1 MEKKAQ
7 SLVVSVPYKLNKLSS
22 SSTYI
27 PRLKRGDGSHH
38 DTRSWLFSWRLAVKP
53 AGTEPTDLG

>member
-1 MEKKAQ
+1 MEKKVQ

-22 SSTYI
+22 SSAYI

-38 DTRSWLFSWRLAVKP
+38 DTQPLAF
-53 AGTEPTDLG
+53 